1 MIEPLRV
8 LVVDDEK
15 LARVRIRTLLEE
27 LSDVRVVGEAVNG
40 MDAVEKIGELEPDLV
55 LLDIQMP
62 GMSGFDVIEALDD
75 VPLVIFA
82 TAFDDYAIKAFEVN
96 SVDYLL
102 KPVSRGRLEEAV
114 GRARALIADESEL
127 GAEVEKLTALVRS
140 RGLDRLPVSRGKKII
155 LLDLPDILW
164 IASEDG
170 LVFAHTADGKYLVN
184 LTMGELEERLD
195 GRTFFRI
202 HRSTIVHLG
211 HVKEIVPWFSGKFRI
226 VVDDEPSTELI
237 LSRSRAKA
245 LRAMLPW

>member
-1 MIEPLRV
+1 MTEPLTV
-8 LVVDDEK
+8 LVVDDEE
-15 LARVRIRTLLEE
+15 LARVRIRALLDE
-27 LSDVRVVGEAVNG
+27 LSGVSVVGEAVNG

-102 KPVSRGRLEEAV
+102 KPVSRERLEEAV
-114 GRARALIADESEL
+114 GRARDLVADESEL
-127 GAEVEKLTALVRS
+127 GAEIEKLTALVRA

-164 IASEDG
+164 IASEEG

-184 LTMGELEERLD
+184 LTMVELEERLD

-211 HVKEIVPWFSGKFRI
+211 HVKEIVPWFSGKFRV
-226 VVDDEPSTELI
+226 VVDDEPSTELV

-245 LRAMLPW
+245 LRAILPW